1 MIVVQ
6 AAKGREAGLTWEGE
20 KVGSEGGGGAGGL
33 GAGPLGLGLGLEK
46 HSLPIDSRL
55 SIFQGNFRC
64 RGGDG
69 DEETRECGWAS
80 RPQPP
85 QGIMAAAAL
94 QCDLFPLAHGLH
106 LTAELPGSLVLIDW
120 LCVIPAVSLLDVVR
134 HPSSFSAGRG
144 ICYGSCCF
152 PLVHSV
158 RLLSAYHRAQGR
170 WVMEGEK
177 IVVTQNFGPYPAVFC
192 AI

>member
-1 MIVVQ
+1 M
-6 AAKGREAGLTWEGE
+6 
-20 KVGSEGGGGAGGL
+20 

-120 LCVIPAVSLLDVVR
+120 LCVIPAVSLLSYSCIISVEVVGY
-134 HPSSFSAGRG
+134 SSSGSACGG
-144 ICYGSCCF
+144 ICFCYL

-158 RLLSAYHRAQGR
+158 WFAECLSEGPKVV
-170 WVMEGEK
+170 WVMEGEN
-177 IVVTQNFGPYPAVFC
+177 IVVP
-192 AI
+192 

>member
-1 MIVVQ
+1 M
-6 AAKGREAGLTWEGE
+6 
-20 KVGSEGGGGAGGL
+20 
-33 GAGPLGLGLGLEK
+33 GLGLGLEK

-152 PLVHSV
+152 PLVYSV
-158 RLLSAYHRAQGR
+158 RLPSVYQRAPRSLGR
-170 WVMEGEK
+170 KDNCRLCTNMQCFMFRHY
-177 IVVTQNFGPYPAVFC
+177 I
-192 AI
+192 